1 MTWLYHQIYPE
12 LDPPPVLTHLLQ
24 VLSPSWLMSVS
35 SAREP
40 GRDTECCE
48 VYWQEQCHLQKPVS
62 Q

>member
-1 MTWLYHQIYPE
+1 M
-12 LDPPPVLTHLLQ
+12 
-24 VLSPSWLMSVS
+24 MSVS

-62 Q
+62 SKGSGSRKVESDLEQEPA